1 MDNFLSTAATSTAPQ
16 AAEASNNA
24 WICQICTYSNTRG
37 TMTCDACSLPK
48 GATPLLSEQS
58 ISQSSNLGRAQTSSF
73 NSREQS
79 KACYPV
85 AEDTKFSEEMED
97 SFIDRKPSALGVGAS
112 REVSDC
118 SSNMDRKQR
127 ARPSP
132 RFDSVKRL
140 SSNLSIAKKSSGED
154 DNVSE
159 YADEDSYTVK
169 SSSRPGHTPARGMRD
184 SAAKAIIDDN
194 SFDFSAQAK
203 KPIAKKEVAKVVERN
218 QEMCNTGRIIS
229 QEQQRGLTLSD
240 QKLQLDELDDEI
252 RAIETEL
259 TRLGERQM
267 DLVERRMMI
276 QTKINFLEQEQLDAE
291 RRFKENRSSY
301 MY

>member
-1 MDNFLSTAATSTAPQ
+1 MDNILSTATASAAPQ

-24 WICQICTYSNTRG
+24 WICQICTYNNTRG

-58 ISQSSNLGRAQTSSF
+58 ISQSSNLGQAQTSSF
-73 NSREQS
+73 NSRKQS

-132 RFDSVKRL
+132 RFDSEKRL
-140 SSNLSIAKKSSGED
+140 SSNLSIAKKSCDED
-154 DNVSE
+154 DDVSE
-159 YADEDSYTVK
+159 YADEDSSTVK
-169 SSSRPGHTPARGMRD
+169 SSSRPRHTPRGKRD

-218 QEMCNTGRIIS
+218 QEMYNTGRITS
-229 QEQQRGLTLSD
+229 QEQQRELTLSD